1 MNPPSALVRRLRA
14 RHLELLQILGEVS
27 TVHAAAK
34 RMNLSQPATTRMLR
48 EVEAM
53 FGGPLFDRNAR
64 GIAPN
69 RSGTALIA
77 RAAILMRELGTIENE
92 IDLVR
97 QGQQGLLRIGALSG
111 NLNATVAVAQLLKKA
126 PTVQVSIREG
136 QINLLIASLLGGELD
151 CVVGPITDEEL
162 RNVRIDELRLER
174 LVEDSMA
181 VVASPNSAWSRR
193 RRIKWE
199 DLSEARWILPP
210 TESVLRR
217 AFMRVYL
224 ELGMRPPQHTV
235 EALSP
240 LTTRSLITLG
250 TVDLGLLRM
259 AHAKE
264 EARLGGLKI
273 LSMVS
278 APKLPA
284 LALLARRAPSLRSA
298 PLDLFIELLRES
310 SGAIHDARA

>member
-1 MNPPSALVRRLRA
+1 MNTPTPLIRRLRA

-34 RMNLSQPATTRMLR
+34 QMNLSQPATTRMLR
-48 EVEAM
+48 EVEEM

-64 GIAPN
+64 GIAAN
-69 RSGTALIA
+69 RSGMALIG
-77 RAAILMRELGTIENE
+77 RAAILMRELATIEKE
-92 IDLVR
+92 VELVR
-97 QGQQGLLRIGALSG
+97 QGQQGLLRVGALSG
-111 NLNATVAVAQLLKKA
+111 NLNATFAVAQLLKQM

-136 QINLLIASLLGGELD
+136 QINLLITALLGGELD

-162 RNVRIDELRLER
+162 RNTHIDELRLER

-181 VVASPNSAWSRR
+181 VVASPKSAWCRR
-193 RRIKWE
+193 RRIKWS
-199 DLSEARWILPP
+199 DLSNERWILPP
-210 TESVLRR
+210 PESVLRR

-224 ELGMRPPQHTV
+224 ELGMTPPQHRV
-235 EALSP
+235 EAISP

-250 TVDLGLLRM
+250 TVEFGLLRM
-259 AHAKE
+259 AHAKD

-273 LSMVS
+273 LSMES
-278 APKLPA
+278 APKLPP

-298 PLDLFIELLRES
+298 VLDLFIKQLKMS
-310 SGAIHDARA
+310 SAAINHP